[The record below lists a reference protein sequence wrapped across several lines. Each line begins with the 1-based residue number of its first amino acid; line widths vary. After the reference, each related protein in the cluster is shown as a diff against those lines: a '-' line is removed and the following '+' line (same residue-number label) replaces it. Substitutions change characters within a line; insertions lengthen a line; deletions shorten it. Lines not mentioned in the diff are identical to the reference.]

1 MARAATE
8 ISLGSRLREVGPLG
22 IAAAIL
28 IVAANLTIAPLGAI
42 IVLAWRWI
50 VGVSWR
56 DLGFRAPRSW
66 ILTLIIGFAGGILFK
81 LLMKALVIPLLGGPD
96 INVAYHFVEGNRPA
110 LIQMILTSVIAGGF
124 GEEILYRGFLF
135 ERLERALGK
144 SAASKIAIVLLTTA
158 LFASI
163 HIPEQGPYGA
173 VQAAFTGLTFA
184 TVYAVTR
191 SLWLPI
197 ILHAA
202 FDVTAVVMIYLGME
216 SAVAHSILG

>member
-144 SAASKIAIVLLTTA
+144 SAASKIAFVLLTTA

>member
-110 LIQMILTSVIAGGF
+110 VIQMILTSVIAGGF

>member
-144 SAASKIAIVLLTTA
+144 SAAAKIAIVLLTTA

>member
-144 SAASKIAIVLLTTA
+144 SAAAKIAIVFLTTA

-173 VQAAFTGLTFA
+173 VQAVFTGLTFA